1 MRVSVL
7 AGVCALVAA
16 CGAHKPPSDQQGTL
30 SVTPATS
37 ELQILNGAPGLE
49 SFTATLTDA
58 SGVTKDVTAD
68 TSFTID
74 PTYGTFAGNGLT
86 MMVAGK
92 TTVSANYQGL
102 TATAEVIAR
111 LKDVRLDPG
120 VPAAAPGWFTGPED
134 PSRAPK
140 IVYPAADVIMPRNVG
155 DFEVHWTDTSNNDVY
170 ELSLTTEFADVRV
183 YVLGGNGA
191 VPGGS
196 WAAFLA
202 DEWTAAVGTETTVQ
216 FQVRGVQSSNPVAV
230 GSAPPQLV
238 KLSNET
244 MLGGLYYWASTSTT
258 GVSGIF
264 RHDMS
269 QPGQPAQQYMTTA
282 QTNGRC
288 VACHVLSRD
297 GKEMLITYDG
307 GDKMAT
313 TVDVATGTAAPASQ
327 YWNFATFTPDGTQF
341 LSVHDGTLVVRN
353 YADQSVLATMM
364 ASGAVTHP
372 DLSPDGKTLVYVHPG
387 VAGSDWA
394 FGTGSIFVRSFDQ
407 ATSTFGP
414 EQQLVSDGANNYYP
428 SFSPDGKWILFN
440 KGDNTQNP
448 APLNQNGSY
457 NGPNARVFVIK
468 ADDSA
473 PAVELA
479 AANVGPGLTDSWA
492 RWAPFAQT
500 FGANDEP
507 MYWITFSSKRD
518 FGVRLVGTQRPQ
530 IWMAPF
536 FPDRAAAGQDP
547 SAPAFR
553 LPFQAIESNNHIAQW
568 TQQVVVVQ

>member
-16 CGAHKPPSDQQGTL
+16 CGAHKPPSDQKGTL
-30 SVTPATS
+30 SIAPATS

-58 SGVTKDVTAD
+58 GGVTKDVTAD

-111 LKDVRLDPG
+111 LKDVRIDPG
-120 VPAAAPGWFTGPED
+120 VPAGAPGWFTGPED

-155 DFEVHWTDTSNNDVY
+155 DFEVHWTDTSSNDVY

-183 YVLGGNGA
+183 YVMGGNGS

-216 FQVRGVQSSNPVAV
+216 FQVRGVQSSNPVSV

-258 GVSGIF
+258 GVYGIF

-269 QPGQPAQQYMTTA
+269 MPGQPAQQYMTTA
-282 QTNGRC
+282 QTAGRC

-313 TVDVATGTAAPASQ
+313 TVDVATGTAAPATQ
-327 YWNFATFTPDGTQF
+327 AWNFATFTPDGTQF
-341 LSVHDGTLVVRN
+341 LSVHDGTLVVRK

-364 ASGAVTHP
+364 ASGPVTHP
-372 DLSPDGKTLVYVHPG
+372 DLSPDGKSLVYVHPG
-387 VAGSDWA
+387 VPGSDWA
-394 FGTGSIFVRSFDQ
+394 FGTGSIFVRSYDQ
-407 ATSTFGP
+407 ATNAFGP
-414 EQQLVSDGANNYYP
+414 EQQLVADGANNYYP
-428 SFSPDGKWILFN
+428 SFSPDGQWILFN
-440 KGDNTQNP
+440 KGDNTQNGT
-448 APLNQNGSY
+448 LNQSGSY
-457 NGPNARVFVIK
+457 NGPNARVFVIE
-468 ADDSA
+468 ADNSA
-473 PAVELA
+473 PAVELSA
-479 AANVGPGLTDSWA
+479 ADVGPGLTDSWA

-500 FGANDEP
+500 FGANNEP